1 MVGLLEL
8 LLFSHRACPDPI
20 LPLLREE
27 EDERVTETTN
37 HPIGTGGDACQ
48 MVLIN

>member
-8 LLFSHRACPDPI
+8 LLFSHRACPDLI
-20 LPLLREE
+20 LPLLRE